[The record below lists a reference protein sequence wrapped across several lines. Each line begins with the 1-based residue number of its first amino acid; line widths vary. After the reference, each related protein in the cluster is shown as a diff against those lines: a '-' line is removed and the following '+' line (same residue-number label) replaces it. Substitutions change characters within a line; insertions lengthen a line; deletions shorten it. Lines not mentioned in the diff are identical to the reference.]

1 MMSAHDVQ
9 ANEPKRQLLA
19 AQMAAYEA
27 KHGPVVTSPASQ
39 YDRNGM
45 QPNSDARNGWENRGA
60 KP

>member
-1 MMSAHDVQ
+1 MMSAHEVIAKDEQ
-9 ANEPKRQLLA
+9 RKRLA
-19 AQMAAYEA
+19 EQMAAYEA

-39 YDRNGM
+39 YDKNGM